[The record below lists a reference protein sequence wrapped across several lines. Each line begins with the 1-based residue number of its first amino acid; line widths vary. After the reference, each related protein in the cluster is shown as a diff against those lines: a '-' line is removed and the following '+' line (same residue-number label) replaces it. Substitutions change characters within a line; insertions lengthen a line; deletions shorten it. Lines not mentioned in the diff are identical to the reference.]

1 MSRQS
6 TRPPSA
12 NQATATVQE
21 SNSRDAATND
31 RQILQTRR
39 FSHATRIR

>member
-6 TRPPSA
+6 TRSQPPT
-12 NQATATVQE
+12 QATATVQE